1 MKGKK
6 QTPSKIKYNAEH
18 PVMSIRLSRE
28 LKEWLEN
35 RIKGRDI
42 SYAHFIMETLD
53 NRKEKDEE
61 LWQEG
66 FNEGYDAGLKKNR
79 EQIEGIRRELAKV
92 LNGLD
97 EFKVYIKE
105 LGTANQNLVIRNRE
119 LEARET
125 SRQKAFSDMT
135 LDELSDVEDMILQ
148 ATKVKLIRLLDS
160 Y

>member
-6 QTPSKIKYNAEH
+6 QTPSKIKYNAKH
-18 PVMSIRLSRE
+18 PVMSIRLTRE
-28 LKEWLEN
+28 LKEWLDN

-61 LWQEG
+61 VWQEG

-105 LGTANQNLVIRNRE
+105 LETANQSLAIRNRE

-125 SRQKAFSDMT
+125 SRQKEFSDLT
-135 LDELSDVEDMILQ
+135 FNELSEIGDLVSRAQLIKLKRQVE
-148 ATKVKLIRLLDS
+148 S